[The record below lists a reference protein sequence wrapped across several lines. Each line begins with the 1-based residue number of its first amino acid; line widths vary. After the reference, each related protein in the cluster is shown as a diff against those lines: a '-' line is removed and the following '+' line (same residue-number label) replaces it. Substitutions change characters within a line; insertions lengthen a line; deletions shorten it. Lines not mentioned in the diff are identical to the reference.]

1 MAAVLLKSVTVTK
14 IGEVVHDEEV
24 LSRAASICMDG
35 KNYSVMLE
43 AQAGKDADLLY
54 LLDGKMKAIGTKTNI
69 RIIGLPIQ
77 YGIVYLK

>member
-14 IGEVVHDEEV
+14 IGEVVQDKQE
-24 LSRAASICMDG
+24 LSRAVKICMDG

-43 AQAGKDADLLY
+43 SQQGKDADLMY
-54 LLDGKMKAIGTKTNI
+54 RFDGERKVIALETNI
-69 RIIGLPIQ
+69 RIIGLPSQ